1 MKSPLIIL
9 CLFLAASVFSQTQ
22 DDWMML
28 GDEAMEE
35 NDPYGALRYYRT
47 AMDLDSMKG
56 SLIYKLAE
64 SYRGVQN
71 YEKATYYYDKI
82 FRRDRGMMFEDV
94 GMKLAEMQMQSG
106 QYTEAKITWRRVRE
120 QYQDRP
126 NSYPYQKAIQSM
138 RSCDLA
144 KKWSKEPK
152 PFELTEAGDPVNSG
166 DSEFGGFW
174 FNNGQLSFTSLR
186 GEYDREARLESES
199 YFIKTYLADSA
210 LSEVELNPIGA
221 VDLTANYG
229 NYVESNKGQ
238 KAMVMIDDEGR
249 RSIHF
254 YDGLIWKKILP
265 VSDSDSANYTH
276 PAFGRFGEL
285 DVLYFASDRRDGFGQ
300 YDLWFVELTKPTSP
314 TNLGPLIN
322 SSGNEVTPFYRKD
335 NDILLFSSDWHH
347 GFGGYDVFQA
357 LYYDGDF
364 TYPENLKSPFST
376 PANDLYYSFNP
387 SLQKGSISSN
397 RVGKDDFGG
406 CCNNLFFFKEKE
418 VIEADTLP
426 EITTLEDLNMYLPVT
441 LYFHNDEP
449 DPRTRKTA
457 TEKNYLETYRDYIQL
472 LPAYRDEYR
481 KGLSQI
487 EADRAEEAMD
497 DFFLNEI
504 DGGISELAL
513 FSELMKR
520 ELEEGAQIEITVK
533 GFASPLAA
541 TDYNVNLTQRRIS
554 SLENYLRNYERGI
567 LRPYLDETAKNGGL
581 LRLSKI
587 PFGEYVAEKL
597 VSDNPNESNAVYSI
611 AAAKERKIEIVS
623 VTRATE
629 DTSLTEVRFDSEII
643 DLGAVATGDSIP
655 FRFDFTVMNAKS
667 FAIDSISTFSNILVF
682 NRQNYAQGPHRIDGI
697 LVVDKNRGKQN
708 AVITIFGNMTGH
720 NKELNLTFE
729 VDQ

>member
-1 MKSPLIIL
+1 MKSPLIVF
-9 CLFLAASVFSQTQ
+9 CLFIVSAVFGQTQ

-28 GDEAMEE
+28 GDEAMEK

-56 SLIYKLAE
+56 SLIYKVAE
-64 SYRGVQN
+64 AYRGVQN

-82 FRRDRGMMFEDV
+82 FRRDRGMIFEDV

-106 QYTEAKITWRRVRE
+106 QYTKAKISWRRVRE

-126 NSYPYQKAIQSM
+126 NSYPYQKAIQSL

-144 KKWSKEPK
+144 QKWSEESK
-152 PFELTEAGDPVNSG
+152 PFKLEEAGEPVNSG
-166 DSEFGGFW
+166 DSEFGGTW
-174 FNNGQLSFTSLR
+174 LETGQLSFTSLR
-186 GEYDREARLESES
+186 GEYDDQGRLESDG
-199 YFIKTYLADSA
+199 YFIKSYLADST
-210 LSEVELNPIGA
+210 LSEVELNPIA
-221 VDLTANYG
+221 SLDLPPNYG

-238 KAMVMIDDEGR
+238 KALVMIDDKGR

-265 VSDSDSANYTH
+265 RVDSDSANYTH
-276 PAFGRFGEL
+276 PAFGRFGNLE
-285 DVLYFASDRRDGFGQ
+285 VLYFASDRRDGFGQ
-300 YDLWFVELTKPTSP
+300 YDLWFVELTKPTDP

-322 SSGNEVTPFYRKD
+322 TSGNEVTPFYRKD
-335 NDILLFSSDWHH
+335 NEILLFSSDWHH

-357 LYYDGDF
+357 PYYDGDF

-387 SLQKGSISSN
+387 SLQKGSLSSN
-397 RVGKDDFGG
+397 RVGNDDFGG

-449 DPRTRKTA
+449 DPRTRKKE

-472 LPAYRDEYR
+472 LPAYREEYR
-481 KGLSQI
+481 KGLSQG
-487 EADRAEEAMD
+487 EGDLAEEAMD
-497 DFFLNEI
+497 DFFVNEV
-504 DGGISELAL
+504 DGGISDLAL
-513 FSELMKR
+513 FSELLKR
-520 ELEEGAQIEITVK
+520 ELDEGAQIELTVK

-667 FAIDSISTFSNILVF
+667 FSIDSISASPNIFVSNP
-682 NRQNYAQGPHRIDGI
+682 QTYEQGSHQMDGVM
-697 LVVDKNRGKQN
+697 VVDKKEGKQN
-708 AVITIFGNMTGH
+708 AVIMIFGNMPGR
-720 NKELNLTFE
+720 KKQLNLTFE

>member
-1 MKSPLIIL
+1 MKRRLIIF
-9 CLFLAASVFSQTQ
+9 CLFFASSLFGQTL

-35 NDPYGALRYYRT
+35 NDPYGALRYYQT
-47 AMDLDSMKG
+47 AMELDSMKG
-56 SLIYKLAE
+56 SLIYKVAE
-64 SYRGVQN
+64 AYRGVQN

-82 FRRDRGMMFEDV
+82 FRRDRGMIFEDV
-94 GMKLAEMQMQSG
+94 GIKLAEMQMQSG
-106 QYTEAKITWRRVRE
+106 QYDKAKINWRRVRE

-126 NSYPYQKAIQSM
+126 NSYAYQKAIQSM

-144 KKWSKEPK
+144 EKWLREPT
-152 PFELTEAGDPVNSG
+152 PFELTEAGDPINSG
-166 DSEFGGFW
+166 DSEFGGVW
-174 FNNGQLSFTSLR
+174 LNTGQLSFTSLR
-186 GEYDREARLESES
+186 GEYDNEGRLVSEA
-199 YFIKTYLADSA
+199 YFIKTYLADSS
-210 LSEVELNPIGA
+210 LREVELNPIGA
-221 VDLTANYG
+221 DDLTANYG

-238 KAMVMIDDEGR
+238 KAVVMIDDEGR

-265 VSDSDSANYTH
+265 VANSDTANYTH
-276 PAFGRFGEL
+276 PAFGRFGDLE
-285 DVLYFASDRRDGFGQ
+285 VLYFASDRRDGFGQ
-300 YDLWFVELTKPTSP
+300 YDLWFVELTKPTDP

-322 SSGNEVTPFYRKD
+322 SSGNEVTPFYRTD
-335 NDILLFSSDWHH
+335 SDILYFSSDWHH
-347 GFGGYDVFQA
+347 GLGGYDVFQSPYFEGEFA
-357 LYYDGDF
+357 
-364 TYPENLKSPFST
+364 YPENLKLPFST
-376 PANDLYYSFNP
+376 PSNDLYYSFNP
-387 SLQKGSISSN
+387 SLKKGSLSSN
-397 RVGKDDFGG
+397 RVGADDYGG

-418 VIEADTLP
+418 LIEADTLP
-426 EITTLEDLNMYLPVT
+426 EITTLEDLNKYLPVT

-457 TEKNYLETYRDYIQL
+457 TEKDYLETYRSYIQL
-472 LPAYRDEYR
+472 LPAYREEYR
-481 KGLSQI
+481 KGLSQS
-487 EADRAEEAMD
+487 EGDLAEEAMD
-497 DFFLNEI
+497 DFFLTEV
-504 DGGISELAL
+504 DEGISDLAL
-513 FSELMKR
+513 FSELLKR

-554 SLENYLRNYERGI
+554 SLENYLQKYERGT
-567 LRPYLDETAKNGGL
+567 LRPYLDETAENNGL

-587 PFGEYVAEKL
+587 PFGEYVAEQM

-629 DTSLTEVRFDSEII
+629 DTSLTELRFDSEII
-643 DLGAVATGDSIP
+643 DLGAVAMGDSIP
-655 FRFDFTVMNAKS
+655 FHFDFEVMNAKS
-667 FAIDSISTFSNILVF
+667 FAIDSISTFPNILVF
-682 NRQNYAQGPHRIDGI
+682 NRQTYAQGPHRIEGV

-729 VDQ
+729 VN